1 MKLVRPPKLELYS
14 FLFSMP
20 LISAIVNLI
29 LYDDRLWKDYRVW
42 VYSIPLI
49 YLIGIFSWYSHVLY
63 ADWIERKYPELN
75 QSRQRVLGKAMVL
88 FFVMTPSI
96 LLILFIYDRFHILEY
111 QFQDDDL
118 FKGLLVGVGVNTI
131 FETLYEADYVF
142 SKMKQSAR
150 EKETMQELAVHQ
162 DFDTLKNQV
171 NPHFL
176 FNCLNTLSSLISV
189 DKKRA
194 EMFLDELSKVY
205 RYLLKNNE
213 EGVSTVAQE
222 IRFIE
227 SYFNLLQTRY
237 GNSVQLNVQIDKRYD
252 PYLLPSLTLQ
262 LLVENAVKHNSLSKN
277 NPLVIDIFTV
287 AGNKLVVSNNHQP
300 LTVKANS
307 TKVGLKNIKSKYSL
321 LKQSGFLVM
330 ADDKNFTVVLPLIW
344 NPQAIKV

>member
-307 TKVGLKNIKSKYSL
+307 TKVGLKNIKLKYSL

>member
-42 VYSIPLI
+42 IYSIPLI

-131 FETLYEADYVF
+131 FETL
-142 SKMKQSAR
+142 
-150 EKETMQELAVHQ
+150 
-162 DFDTLKNQV
+162 
-171 NPHFL
+171 
-176 FNCLNTLSSLISV
+176 
-189 DKKRA
+189 
-194 EMFLDELSKVY
+194 
-205 RYLLKNNE
+205 
-213 EGVSTVAQE
+213 
-222 IRFIE
+222 
-227 SYFNLLQTRY
+227 
-237 GNSVQLNVQIDKRYD
+237 
-252 PYLLPSLTLQ
+252 
-262 LLVENAVKHNSLSKN
+262 
-277 NPLVIDIFTV
+277 
-287 AGNKLVVSNNHQP
+287 
-300 LTVKANS
+300 
-307 TKVGLKNIKSKYSL
+307 
-321 LKQSGFLVM
+321 
-330 ADDKNFTVVLPLIW
+330 
-344 NPQAIKV
+344 

>member
-42 VYSIPLI
+42 IYSIPLI

-307 TKVGLKNIKSKYSL
+307 TKVGLKNIKLKYSL

>member
-307 TKVGLKNIKSKYSL
+307 TKVGLKNIKLKYSL

-330 ADDKNFTVVLPLIW
+330 ADDKNFTVVMPLIW